1 MKTPNKVTR
10 RDFLGKITP
19 ATVGIM
25 AGSRVL
31 QSAFAGSDTW
41 HSKFSDAH
49 AIDEKK
55 FVPVM
60 ITPFGTDLKIDYDNV
75 SRVIDFYLA
84 AGAKG
89 FFANCLS
96 SEMYFLSDQE
106 RLDLTSHVVKYVN
119 GKVPVVSTGSFG
131 DTLASKALFAKKVRD
146 TGVDGVILISSHFAG
161 KDESDAVLMEHFE
174 QFFALAGDM
183 KLGTYECPSPYK
195 RIISPEVFKFLVSNK
210 NMVYHKDTTEDI
222 VKIEEKLA
230 VAKGT
235 QMELYNAHT
244 ATALQSLQKGGKGM
258 SPISGNFYP
267 EIHTW
272 LCNNA
277 SNPAKAEDASWI
289 QAEISQM
296 EPLISVPYP
305 LSSKYFL
312 KKRGLPIELVC
323 RAKSKIV
330 TPEQQ
335 RVLDAAHQ
343 TFLGWCDRLAIT
355 PVAILQKS
363 GR

>member
-1 MKTPNKVTR
+1 MKTSNDLNR
-10 RDFLGKITP
+10 RDFLEKIAP
-19 ATVGIM
+19 ATLGIL
-25 AGSRVL
+25 AGGEVMSSP
-31 QSAFAGSDTW
+31 SARRTAPGPL
-41 HSKFSDAH
+41 FSGASLM
-49 AIDEKK
+49 DEKK

-60 ITPFGTDLKIDYDNV
+60 ITPFNTDLTIAYDKV

-96 SEMYFLSDQE
+96 SEMYFLNDQE
-106 RLDLTSHVVKYVN
+106 RIDLTRHVVKYVN

-131 DTLASKALFAKKVRD
+131 NTLADKALFARKIRD
-146 TGVDGVILISSHFAG
+146 TGVDGVILISSHFA
-161 KDESDAVLMEHFE
+161 KKEENDTILTQHFE

-195 RIISPEVFKFLVSNK
+195 RIISPQVFKFLVSNK
-210 NMVYHKDTTEDI
+210 NMIYHKDTTEDI
-222 VKIEEKLA
+222 TKIEQKLA

-235 QMELYNAHT
+235 QMALYNAHS

-272 LCNNA
+272 LCQNA
-277 SNPAKAEDASWI
+277 GNPDKIEEANWL
-289 QAEISQM
+289 QAEITRM
-296 EPLISVPYP
+296 EPLISIPYP

-323 RAKSKIV
+323 RSKSKIV

-335 RVLDAAHQ
+335 QTLDTAHH
-343 TFLGWCDRLAIT
+343 TFLGWCDLLGIERVKI
-355 PVAILQKS
+355 
-363 GR
+363 

>member
-1 MKTPNKVTR
+1 MKTPSKVSR
-10 RDFLGKITP
+10 RDFLEEMAP
-19 ATVGIM
+19 AALGIM
-25 AGSRVL
+25 AGSGLMQSVL
-31 QSAFAGSDTW
+31 AGSTAPGLPL
-41 HSKFSDAH
+41 SYASVT
-49 AIDEKK
+49 DEKK

-60 ITPFGTDLKIDYDNV
+60 ITPFRTDLKIDYDMV

-96 SEMYFLSDQE
+96 SEMYFLNDQE
-106 RLDLTSHVVKYVN
+106 RIDLTRHVVKYIN

-131 DTLASKALFAKKVRD
+131 HTLESKALFARKIRD
-146 TGVDGVILISSHFAG
+146 TGVDGVILISSHFAE
-161 KDESDAVLMEHFE
+161 KDESDAVLIEHFE
-174 QFFALAGDM
+174 QFFKLAGDM

-222 VKIEEKLA
+222 GKIQEKLA

-244 ATALQSLQKGGKGM
+244 ATALQSLQKGAKGM

-272 LCNNA
+272 LCENA
-277 SNPAKAEDASWI
+277 NNPAKTEELKWI
-289 QAEISQM
+289 QADITQM
-296 EPLISVPYP
+296 EPLISIAYP

-312 KKRGLPIELVC
+312 KKRGLPLEPVC
-323 RAKSKIV
+323 RAKSKV
-330 TPEQQ
+330 LTVEQQ
-335 RVLDAAHQ
+335 RVLDTAHH
-343 TFLGWCDRLAIT
+343 TFSGWCDRLGIQVVKA
-355 PVAILQKS
+355 
-363 GR
+363 

>member
-10 RDFLGKITP
+10 REFLGKIAP

-25 AGSRVL
+25 GASGL
-31 QSAFAGSDTW
+31 MQSTLAHRATPGPLLS
-41 HSKFSDAH
+41 HSSLT
-49 AIDEKK
+49 DEKK

-60 ITPFGTDLKIDYDNV
+60 ITPFGTDLKIDYDKV
-75 SRVIDFYLA
+75 SRIIDFYLA

-106 RLDLTSHVVKYVN
+106 RIELTRHVVKYVN

-131 DTLASKALFAKKVRD
+131 DTLASKALFARKIRD
-146 TGVDGVILISSHFAG
+146 TGVDGVILISSHFAE
-161 KDESDAVLMEHFE
+161 KNETDAVLMAHLE

-183 KLGTYECPSPYK
+183 KMGTYECPSPYK

-222 VKIEEKLA
+222 VKIEQKLA

-235 QMELYNAHT
+235 QMELFNAHT
-244 ATALQSLQKGGKGM
+244 ATALQSLQKGAKGM

-272 LCNNA
+272 LCKNA
-277 SNPAKAEDASWI
+277 NNPAKTEDAKWI
-289 QAEISQM
+289 QSEITRM
-296 EPLISVPYP
+296 EPLISVAYP

-335 RVLDAAHQ
+335 QVLDGAHR
-343 TFLGWCDRLAIT
+343 TFTSWCDRLGIPA
-355 PVAILQKS
+355 VKV
-363 GR
+363 

>member
-1 MKTPNKVTR
+1 
-10 RDFLGKITP
+10 
-19 ATVGIM
+19 
-25 AGSRVL
+25 
-31 QSAFAGSDTW
+31 
-41 HSKFSDAH
+41 
-49 AIDEKK
+49 
-55 FVPVM
+55 M
-60 ITPFGTDLKIDYDNV
+60 ITPFDTDLKIAYDKV

-106 RLDLTSHVVKYVN
+106 RIGLTRHVVKYVN

-131 DTLASKALFAKKVRD
+131 DTLEDKALFARKIRD
-146 TGVDGVILISSHFAG
+146 TGVDGVILISSHFA
-161 KDESDAVLMEHFE
+161 KKEESDALLIEHFE

-195 RIISPEVFKFLVSNK
+195 RIISPKVFEFLVSNK
-210 NMVYHKDTTEDI
+210 NMIYHKDTTEDI
-222 VKIEEKLA
+222 VKIEQKLA

-235 QMELYNAHT
+235 QMELYNAHS

-272 LCNNA
+272 LCKNANN
-277 SNPAKAEDASWI
+277 PDKIEEASWI
-289 QAEISQM
+289 QAEITRM
-296 EPLISVPYP
+296 EPLISIPYP

-323 RAKSKIV
+323 RAKSRIV
-330 TPEQQ
+330 TAEQQ
-335 RVLDAAHQ
+335 QVLNAAHR
-343 TFLGWCDRLAIT
+343 TFSGWCDRLGIQM
-355 PVAILQKS
+355 VKV
-363 GR
+363 

>member
-1 MKTPNKVTR
+1 M
-10 RDFLGKITP
+10 LE
-19 ATVGIM
+19 
-25 AGSRVL
+25 
-31 QSAFAGSDTW
+31 SAFTGSAPDLT
-41 HSKFSDAH
+41 HSNAFAK
-49 AIDEKK
+49 DEKK

-60 ITPFGTDLKIDYDNV
+60 ITPFDTSLKIDYDKL

-96 SEMYFLSDQE
+96 SEMYFLNDQE
-106 RLDLTSHVVKYVN
+106 RIDLTKYVVKYVN

-131 DTLASKALFAKKVRD
+131 DTLENKALFAKKIRD
-146 TGVDGVILISSHFAG
+146 TGVDGVILISGHFAE
-161 KDESDAVLMEHFE
+161 KTESDNVLKENFE
-174 QFFALAGDM
+174 KFFTLAGDM
-183 KLGTYECPSPYK
+183 KMGTYECPVPYK
-195 RIISPEVFKFLVSNK
+195 RILTPEVFQFLVSNK

-222 VKIEEKLA
+222 QKIDEKLA

-235 QMELYNAHT
+235 QMELYNAHS
-244 ATALQSLQKGGKGM
+244 ASALKSLQDGARGM

-272 LCNNA
+272 LCKNA

-289 QAEISQM
+289 QAEIARM
-296 EPLISVPYP
+296 EPLISQPYP

-312 KKRGLPIELVC
+312 KKRGLPLDLVC
-323 RAKSKIV
+323 RAKSKVV

-335 RVLDAAHQ
+335 QTLDAAHA
-343 TFLGWCDRLAIT
+343 TFLGWCERLGIK
-355 PVAILQKS
+355 PVKV
-363 GR
+363 

>member
-1 MKTPNKVTR
+1 MKTSNEVSR
-10 RDFLGKITP
+10 RDFLEKIAPATLGITAGSGLIQSVLAGGITP
-19 ATVGIM
+19 VAPF
-25 AGSRVL
+25 S
-31 QSAFAGSDTW
+31 SASVT
-41 HSKFSDAH
+41 
-49 AIDEKK
+49 DEKK

-60 ITPFGTDLKIDYDNV
+60 ITPFGTDLKIDYDMV

-96 SEMYFLSDQE
+96 SEMYFLNDQE
-106 RLDLTSHVVKYVN
+106 RIELTRHVVKYIN

-131 DTLASKALFAKKVRD
+131 DTLEGKALFARKIRD
-146 TGVDGVILISSHFAG
+146 TGVDGVILISSHFAE

-174 QFFALAGDM
+174 DFFTLAGDM

-210 NMVYHKDTTEDI
+210 NMIYHKDTTENI
-222 VKIEEKLA
+222 GKIEEKLA

-235 QMELYNAHT
+235 QMELYNAHA
-244 ATALQSLQKGGKGM
+244 ATALQSLQKGAKGM

-272 LCNNA
+272 LCDNA
-277 SNPAKAEDASWI
+277 NNPAKTEDLNWI
-289 QAEISQM
+289 QAEITRM
-296 EPLISVPYP
+296 EPLISISYP

-312 KKRGLPIELVC
+312 KKRGLPIEPVC
-323 RAKSKIV
+323 RSKSKIL
-330 TPEQQ
+330 TAEQQ
-335 RVLDAAHQ
+335 RVLDTAYH
-343 TFLGWCDRLAIT
+343 TFSGWCDRLGIQA
-355 PVAILQKS
+355 VKA
-363 GR
+363 

>member
-10 RDFLGKITP
+10 RDFLEKMAP
-19 ATVGIM
+19 ATLGIM
-25 AGSRVL
+25 AGSGML
-31 QSAFAGSDTW
+31 QSAFARNNTL
-41 HSKFSDAH
+41 HSKFSDDPVT
-49 AIDEKK
+49 DEKK

-75 SRVIDFYLA
+75 FRVIDFYLA
-84 AGAKG
+84 SGAKG

-106 RLDLTSHVVKYVN
+106 RIDLTRHVVKYIN

-131 DTLASKALFAKKVRD
+131 DTLANKALFAKKIND
-146 TGVDGVILISSHFAG
+146 TGVDGVILISSHFAEKG
-161 KDESDAVLMEHFE
+161 ETDAVLMEHFE

-235 QMELYNAHT
+235 QMELYNAHS

-272 LCNNA
+272 LCKNA
-277 SNPAKAEDASWI
+277 NNPAKTADANWI
-289 QAEISQM
+289 QAEITRM
-296 EPLISVPYP
+296 EPLISQPYP

-312 KKRGLPIELVC
+312 KKRGLPIEQVC
-323 RAKSKIV
+323 RAKSKVV

-335 RVLDAAHQ
+335 KVLDGAYK
-343 TFLGWCDRLAIT
+343 TFLSWCERLDIEI
-355 PVAILQKS
+355 VKV
-363 GR
+363 